1 MCIIPLFVRDDVVI
15 EFGEVGEMMD
25 DYFSIII
32 GCSTWIIMKPKYL
45 KRGKFSEISNFS
57 QIGDT
62 ILPEI
67 ELLNLDFLT
76 CSLLQV
82 EKSLRVEILLTLR
95 EITSRFGI
103 FSISCRS

>member
-1 MCIIPLFVRDDVVI
+1 
-15 EFGEVGEMMD
+15 MD
-25 DYFSIII
+25 DYFSIVI
-32 GCSTWIIMKPKYL
+32 GSGTRVIMQPKYFKGGEL
-45 KRGKFSEISNFS
+45 SEISYFS

-95 EITSRFGI
+95 EITSRLGI